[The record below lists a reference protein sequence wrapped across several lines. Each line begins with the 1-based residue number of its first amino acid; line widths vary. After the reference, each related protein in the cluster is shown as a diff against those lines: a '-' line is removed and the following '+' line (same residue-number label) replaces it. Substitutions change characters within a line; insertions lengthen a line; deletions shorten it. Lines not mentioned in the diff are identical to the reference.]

1 MFRSIISQVPHSY
14 GISFNQPLSEL
25 QTNSPN
31 APDSLVVVGI
41 ILGPHGV
48 QGELRVRVL
57 SEVPHRFNQGETLY
71 VASQPLQILSSSRG
85 RSDNL
90 IIKLQG
96 IDTPSA
102 ARELAGQE
110 LSCMADS
117 APDLPE
123 NEYFH
128 YQLMGLQVIT
138 EEGEHLGRITEIIV
152 TGSNDVYVVSGD
164 KGDILLP
171 ALSQVVRQV
180 NLEAG
185 TMVVLLMDGLR

>member
-1 MFRSIISQVPHSY
+1 M
-14 GISFNQPLSEL
+14 
-25 QTNSPN
+25 
-31 APDSLVVVGI
+31 PDSLVVVGI
-41 ILGPHGV
+41 ILGSHGV
-48 QGELRVRVL
+48 HGELRVRVL
-57 SEVPHRFNQGETLY
+57 SDVPHRFNQGETLY
-71 VASQPLQILSSSRG
+71 LGSQPFPILSSSRG

-96 IDTPSA
+96 IDTPGD

-110 LSCMADS
+110 LSCVADS
-117 APDLPE
+117 APHLPE

-128 YQLMGLQVIT
+128 YQLMGLRVLT
-138 EEGEHLGRITEIIV
+138 EEGELLGRITEIIV

-164 KGDILLP
+164 KGEILLP

-185 TMVVLLMDGLR
+185 TMEVRLMDGLR